1 MAKQVICFRRRTRMR
16 VFAASLLATTL
27 LVSQAFADETA
38 NSATQAAPL
47 APGKPA
53 GVQKADLEMGGVL
66 LVGGLLVIAGAIALI
81 ASGTQGHSSTT
92 TTG

>member
-1 MAKQVICFRRRTRMR
+1 MAKQGICFPRRIPMR
-16 VFAASLLATTL
+16 VLAASLLATTL
-27 LVSQAFADETA
+27 FVSQAFAGETA
-38 NSATQAAPL
+38 TSLPQASSL

-53 GVQKADLEMGGVL
+53 GVHKADLEMGGVL
-66 LVGGLLVIAGAIALI
+66 LVGGLLVIAGAIALV